1 MRLNCD
7 LGESFSIYRLCDE
20 SKIIP
25 LIDQANIACGFH
37 GGDPSTISQSLALCA
52 SHHVVVGAHPS
63 YPDLQGFGRRSML
76 MSSAELIDCILYQLS
91 ALSGLAAL
99 KGASVEYVKP
109 HGALYNDMMKN
120 EKVFNSVLEA
130 VATFNKNLSL
140 SLSLMVLATP
150 NYKKLIESAES
161 VGVSLLFEAFADR
174 RYTQDGQ
181 LTPRTEPNAV
191 LNDEQA
197 VQQAQSFIEGKA
209 PFPIDS
215 LCVHGDSDS
224 ALNMVKHI
232 RLLLQEQEAK

>member
-37 GGDPSTISQSLALCA
+37 GGDPSTISKSLALCA
-52 SHHVVVGAHPS
+52 SHNVVVGAHPS
-63 YPDLQGFGRRSML
+63 YPDLQGFGRRSMS

-120 EKVFNSVLEA
+120 EKVFISVLQA
-130 VATFNKNLSL
+130 VAIFNKN
-140 SLSLMVLATP
+140 LSLMVLATP
-150 NYKKLIESAES
+150 NYKKLIESAAS
-161 VGVSLLFEAFADR
+161 YGVSLLFEAFADR

-181 LTPRTEPNAV
+181 LSPRTEPNAV

-197 VQQAQSFIEGKA
+197 VHQAQSFIEGKA

-224 ALNMVKHI
+224 ALTMVKHI
-232 RLLLQEQEAK
+232 RLLLQEQDAK